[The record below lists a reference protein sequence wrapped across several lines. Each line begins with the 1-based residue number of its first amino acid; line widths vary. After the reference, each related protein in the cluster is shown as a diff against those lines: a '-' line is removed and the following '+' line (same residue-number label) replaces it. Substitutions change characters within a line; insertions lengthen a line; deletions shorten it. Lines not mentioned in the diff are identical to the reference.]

1 MLKQKVIQLSTDLI
15 LKLENLRLS
24 AYLDIAGNATIAV
37 GETEMNGRKVTLNDH
52 CTKEQAISWLHNRL
66 ELNYEKLNSFCL
78 THEIVLEDNQAAA
91 ILSFVYNAGWS
102 GFLSSSM
109 VRDLISKNTEKV
121 TLDLLKWN
129 KIRIDGNLVFS
140 AGLFN
145 RRMQEDKCFIDESQC
160 S

>member
-24 AYLDIAGNATIAV
+24 AYLDSAGNPTIAV
-37 GETEMNGRKVTLNDH
+37 GETEINGRKVTLSDH
-52 CTKEQAISWLHNRL
+52 CTKEQAHLWLNNRL
-66 ELNYEKLNSFCL
+66 ELNYEKLESFCL
-78 THEIVLEDNQAAA
+78 THDIELEDNQAATL
-91 ILSFVYNAGWS
+91 LSFIYNAGWA

-109 VRDLISKNTEKV
+109 ARDLMNKNKQKV
-121 TLDLLKWN
+121 TSDLLKWN

-145 RRMQEDKCFIDESQC
+145 RRMQEDKCFIDERQC